1 MCWALNCLIYVH
13 TFQLL
18 KVSGYPIKISI
29 YLIFITDTEI
39 ISEMY
44 ENPYTLETY
53 VKFLCVMSSV
63 SITVN

>member
-1 MCWALNCLIYVH
+1 MCWGLNCLIYVH
-13 TFQLL
+13 PFQLL

-29 YLIFITDTEI
+29 YLIFITDIEI

-53 VKFLCVMSSV
+53 VKFLWVMSSV

>member
-1 MCWALNCLIYVH
+1 MCWGLNCLIYVH

-29 YLIFITDTEI
+29 YLIFITDIEI